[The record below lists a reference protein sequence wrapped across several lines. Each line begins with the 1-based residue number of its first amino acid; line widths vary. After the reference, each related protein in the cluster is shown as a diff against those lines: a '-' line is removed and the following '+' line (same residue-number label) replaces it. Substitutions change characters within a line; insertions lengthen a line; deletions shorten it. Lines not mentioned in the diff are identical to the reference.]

1 MRNISSIF
9 NKLVI
14 LFIASSFVLLS
25 TDAVLSKTFKKRKLV
40 YTSFMSD
47 KTLGAQAD
55 IAMWNYVK
63 EKTGGA
69 ITVDWRFNGSLNSK
83 SEQQSTVIET
93 GIADMGQWSA
103 AYDPAKFPLGGI
115 AQPLFITDKPDL
127 TSRAGYYIWDNHP
140 EWKEEMTKNNLWL
153 LTSYGVG
160 PVQVAGRTDV
170 IQRKEDIM
178 GKKYRAT
185 AFLGEAWA
193 GLGGVPINVAGSE
206 IYTAFSQGTVEGV
219 ILALQHLDLFKIH
232 ENATFVLGGTGF
244 GIYSN
249 SCSVMNLDTWNS
261 LEPEVQKIIMDARE
275 ISVSHFAKAA
285 SAKDQMFY
293 DKFKKAGVKMI
304 KMTSSEKQKLKD
316 TLLPDYWDK
325 IKEKQNKFNPNFGK
339 LMDIYAQKVEEWDSS
354 GVSLYKDPFDN

>member
-1 MRNISSIF
+1 MNKIF
-9 NKLVI
+9 LTLNRV
-14 LFIASSFVLLS
+14 LFLIMASSFILSLANPLLG
-25 TDAVLSKTFKKRKLV
+25 KTFKKRKLV
-40 YTSFMSD
+40 YTSFMSN

-55 IAMWNYVK
+55 IAMWNYVT

-69 ITVDWRFNGSLNSK
+69 ITVDWRFNGSLNAK

-140 EWKEEMTKNNLWL
+140 EWKDEMTKNNLWL

-170 IQRKEDIM
+170 IQTKADIS

-219 ILALQHLDLFKIH
+219 ILALQHLDLFKIQ
-232 ENATFVLGGTGF
+232 ENATYVLGGTGF

-285 SAKDQMFY
+285 SAKDQIFY

-304 KMTSSEKQKLKD
+304 KMSPSEKQKLKD

-339 LMDIYAQKVEEWDSS
+339 MMDIYAKKVEEWDKA
-354 GVSLYKDPFDN
+354 GVSQYKDPFDN

>member
-1 MRNISSIF
+1 MKNSK
-9 NKLVI
+9 NKYYSI
-14 LFIASSFVLLS
+14 LFIFLVSILVSGLINPLMA
-25 TDAVLSKTFKKRKLV
+25 KTFKKRKLV

-55 IAMWNYVK
+55 IAFWNYVT

-69 ITVDWRFNGSLNSK
+69 ITVDWKFNGSLNSK

-103 AYDPAKFPLGGI
+103 AYNPAKFPLGGI

-127 TSRAGYYIWDNHP
+127 TSRGGYHIWDNYP

-160 PVQVAGRTDV
+160 PVQVAGTTGV
-170 IQRKEDIM
+170 IQRMEDIA

-193 GLGGVPINVAGSE
+193 GLGGVPVNVAGSE
-206 IYTAFSQGTVEGV
+206 IYTAVSQGTVEGV

-232 ENATFVLGGTGF
+232 EHATFVLGGTGF

-261 LEPEVQKIIMDARE
+261 LEPGVQKIIIDARE
-275 ISVSHFAKAA
+275 ASISNFAQAA
-285 SAKDQMFY
+285 STKDQKFY

-304 KMTSSEKQKLKD
+304 KMTPNEKQKLKD
-316 TLLPDYWDK
+316 RLLPNYWEK
-325 IKEKQNKFNPNFGK
+325 IKTKQNKFNPSFGK
-339 LMDIYAQKVEEWDSS
+339 LMDIYAKKVDEWDKA
-354 GVSLYKDPFDN
+354 GVSQYKDPFDN